1 MKNRIFITAALC
13 IALVFSFSTA
23 AFAQKS
29 EPKTANASETEIAII
44 LDGKTLDFD
53 TSPARIDSDID
64 SDVYVPMLELC
75 EEMGAKVLK
84 WDEDSESALA
94 IFREFAID
102 ATAGNSYI
110 TANGRCLYVSDG
122 CRIIDGVLM
131 VPISVI
137 AAALDAYV
145 QPDEET
151 NTISIISGS
160 GKIESGDDFYDADE
174 LYWLARIIWA
184 EAGSESFYGKI
195 AVGNVVMNRVNR
207 GDFPNTVYGVVFD
220 RSCGVQFE
228 PILNGTIYN
237 TPTSDCYAAAK
248 LALEGAA
255 PVGDCL
261 FFASISDCWAAY
273 NRPYYGMIGRHY
285 FYL

>member
-1 MKNRIFITAALC
+1 MKNRIFITAVLC
-13 IALVFSFSTA
+13 ITLIFTFSVSALAKDTTL
-23 AFAQKS
+23 K
-29 EPKTANASETEIAII
+29 KTAPEAEITIT
-44 LDGKTLDFD
+44 LDGSALEFD
-53 TSPARIDSDID
+53 TEPVRIDSDID
-64 SDVYVPMLELC
+64 SDIYVPMLEFC

-84 WDEDSESALA
+84 WDEDSQSALA

-102 ATAGNSYI
+102 ATAGASYI
-110 TANGRCLYVSDG
+110 TANGRCLYVAGG
-122 CRIIDGVLM
+122 CQVVDETLM
-131 VPISVI
+131 VPVSVI

-145 QPDEET
+145 QTDPEE
-151 NTISIISGS
+151 NTVSISSGS
-160 GKIESGDDFYDADE
+160 GMIESGDDFYDSDD

-184 EAGSESFYGKI
+184 EAGSESFLGKI

-207 GDFPNTVYGVVFD
+207 GGFPNTVYGVVFD
-220 RSCGVQFE
+220 TNCGVQFE

-248 LALEGAA
+248 LALEGAD

-261 FFASISDCWAAY
+261 FFASISNCWAAY